1 MQFELHGF
9 KSFDELLAF
18 HCAPALVGIKPA
30 NLVSCPTASMPVVA
44 PLLAVYTEKFASQGI
59 AFEVLCHCTART
71 LILVYRP
78 QQLAALLAEQQTD
91 CYLEQLG
98 YKPGP
103 LHSLLRQLGTRVS
116 CSREFPHEIGVFL
129 GYPLADIKGFIANK
143 GQNCKC
149 SGYWKV
155 YDDVE
160 HAQRLFDAYN
170 KCRDRLSRAVAAGVP
185 LDLAAASF

>member
-18 HCAPALVGIKPA
+18 HCAPALAGIKPA
-30 NLVSCPTASMPVVA
+30 NLVSCPTVSMPVVA
-44 PLLAVYTEKFASQGI
+44 PLLTVYTEQFADRGI

-71 LILVYRP
+71 LILVYQPR
-78 QQLAALLAEQQTD
+78 QLEALLQKHEVS
-91 CYLEQLG
+91 CYLKELG
-98 YKPGP
+98 YKTDSV
-103 LHSLLRQLGTRVS
+103 HSLLRQLGSRVS
-116 CSREFPHEIGVFL
+116 CSNDFPHEIGIFL
-129 GYPLADIKGFIANK
+129 GYPLADIKGFIENK

-160 HAQRLFDAYN
+160 HARCLFDAYN
-170 KCRDRLSRAVAAGVP
+170 KCRDRLLKAVAEGVP
-185 LDLAAASF
+185 LHLAAAFF

>member
-1 MQFELHGF
+1 MQIELHGF

-30 NLVSCPTASMPVVA
+30 NLVSCPTESMPFVA
-44 PLLAVYTEKFASQGI
+44 PLLAEYTERFADKGI

-71 LILVYRP
+71 LILVYQP
-78 QQLAALLAEQQTD
+78 QQLEALLTEQATND
-91 CYLEQLG
+91 YLQKLG
-98 YKPGP
+98 YKQGA
-103 LHSLLRQLGTRVS
+103 LRLMLRQLGAKVS
-116 CSREFPHEIGVFL
+116 CGNDFPHEIGIFL
-129 GYPLADIKGFIANK
+129 GYPLADIKGFIENK

-160 HAQRLFDAYN
+160 HAKRLFDAYN
-170 KCRDRLSRAVAAGVP
+170 KCRDRLLKAVADGVP
-185 LDLAAASF
+185 LHLAASC